1 MKKTLLLVA
10 SLVSLNALN
19 AQEIAVRESS
29 EKFSTGSQN
38 AAVTTVFEITKDDA
52 ISEWKKV
59 LKDFKNEKVKD
70 KSDEVFGDNIV
81 IKEWGNN
88 PVDIY
93 TRFEED
99 KKTKTVKMMTAV
111 DLGGTYL
118 SSSTASDKYRFIEK
132 LMKDF
137 AIKMSKKPIEENLK
151 VAEKLG
157 EKLADNQKDLEKEN
171 KNLKSDIEDAKNRIK
186 TAEENIK
193 KNEENQVKKKT
204 EIEAQKKVIEE
215 VKKKLESIK

>member
-38 AAVTTVFEITKDDA
+38 AAVTTVFEISKDDA